1 MIETN
6 YTEINRR
13 PSTFLIDIDGV
24 IFRQKLRWNNGNHP
38 IKLNVVLDLIKSARD
53 QINACYRRGDTI
65 VLITAR
71 PVAYKQETQTQL
83 NEAGILYHQLIMSLP
98 TGKRILVNDRK
109 VEEPEVNTAIAI
121 NLNRDEGFGN
131 INLLEI

>member
-1 MIETN
+1 MEPN
-6 YTEINRR
+6 YTEVNRR

-38 IKLNVVLDLIKSARD
+38 IKLHPLTDLIGSSRD
-53 QINACYRRGDTI
+53 QINAVYTRGDRVI
-65 VLITAR
+65 LLTAR
-71 PVAYKQETQTQL
+71 PIGYKRETQAQL

-131 INLLEI
+131 INLLEV